1 MSGEQFGGDAQHCEP
16 LRSVSTATA
25 SMGLHR
31 DRRHDRHRPHQ
42 HRIIRAPMP
51 DDVNGAAM
59 TSDGTYAYA
68 AGGYSFS
75 APDYTQQLYRFD
87 PAANMPLTLLHHGR
101 SVHDGPSGGFA
112 HNFGTNKVY
121 VFWRLARHRVPS

>member
-1 MSGEQFGGDAQHCEP
+1 
-16 LRSVSTATA
+16 
-25 SMGLHR
+25 
-31 DRRHDRHRPHQ
+31 
-42 HRIIRAPMP
+42 MP

-87 PAANMPLTLLHHGR
+87 PAANMWLTLAPMADPFTMG
-101 SVHDGPSGGFA
+101 SAVYYP
-112 HNFGTNKVY
+112 GTNKVY
-121 VFWRLARHRVPS
+121 VFARRLARHRVPREHEDLRHCHQHVEFWPEHAGPTLANGLRL